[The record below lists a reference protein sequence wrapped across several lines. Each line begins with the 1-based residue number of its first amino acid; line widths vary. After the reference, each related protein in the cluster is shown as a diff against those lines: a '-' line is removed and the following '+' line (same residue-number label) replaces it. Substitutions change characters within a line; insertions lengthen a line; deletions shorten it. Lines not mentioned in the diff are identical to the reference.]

1 MAQKVRAHL
10 DEDRQIITQW
20 LDGAVSPGDF
30 EELIRMTAE
39 CVGRL
44 RNPED
49 VRILVD
55 GRRMGKSDPKVRK
68 MGMRVFTDKGI
79 NKLAVWGAG
88 ALVRTTFR
96 FVTIPLGRRNIRIF
110 RTESEAVEWLL
121 Q

>member
-1 MAQKVRAHL
+1 MATKVRAHL

-20 LDGAVSPGDF
+20 LDGPVSVEEF
-30 EELIRMTAE
+30 EELIGMTAE

-44 RNPED
+44 RNPDD

-55 GRRMGKSDPKVRK
+55 GRQMGKSDPKVRK
-68 MGMRVFTDKGI
+68 MGMRVFADKGI

-96 FVTIPLGRRNIRIF
+96 FATIPLGRRNIRMF
-110 RTESEAVEWLL
+110 RTRDEAVEWLL